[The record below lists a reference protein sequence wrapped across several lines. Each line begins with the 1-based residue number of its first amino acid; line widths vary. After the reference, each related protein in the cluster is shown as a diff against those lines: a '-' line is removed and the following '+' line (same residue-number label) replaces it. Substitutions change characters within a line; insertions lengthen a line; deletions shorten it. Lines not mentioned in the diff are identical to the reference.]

1 MNRSLIVILAAMLS
15 GGFFMPANAQTI
27 LPGDLKKLQAI
38 DDSLGEYGAKILD
51 EPLPVNRLKAD
62 SMFTRLLV
70 RALRV
75 PHSFYF
81 SFDSMQTAPVVYPDD
96 SSFRIITWHYTLNDA
111 DYRQRGVIQMKTT
124 DGSLKIFPL
133 YDYSDSTENPID
145 SIRTPRNWIG
155 AVYYKIVQKSYNG
168 QPVYTLLGYDENN
181 NRTTRKWM
189 ENLSFNKN
197 GEPRFGGSF
206 AANGDSSAAPVMHH
220 RFMMEYKKQSSAKLN
235 YDPEE
240 DLIIMDH
247 LVSENNHPE
256 DKSTLVPGGDYEAF
270 KWVRD
275 RWVNDPKLFTQI
287 LGDGNEPREKTIL
300 NDNGVADETK
310 LMEQSEKNMD
320 KKKTPVKP
328 SPAKPVTK
336 KKSKG

>member
-1 MNRSLIVILAAMLS
+1 MNRSVFLFTAVIVLVVFCI
-15 GGFFMPANAQTI
+15 PATAQTI
-27 LPGDLKKLQAI
+27 LPEDLKKLQLI
-38 DDSLGEYGAKILD
+38 DDSLGDYGSKILD
-51 EPLPVNRLKAD
+51 EPQPVNRLKAD
-62 SMFTRLLV
+62 SMFTRTLV

-75 PHSFYF
+75 PNSFYF

-96 SSFRIITWHYTLNDA
+96 STFRIITWHYTLNDA
-111 DYRQRGVIQMKTT
+111 DYHQRGVIQMKTP

-133 YDYSDSTENPID
+133 YDYSDSTENPLD
-145 SIRTPRNWIG
+145 SIRTPHNWIG
-155 AVYYKIVQKSYNG
+155 AVYYRIIQKTANG

-197 GEPRFGGSF
+197 GEPRFGGAF
-206 AANGDSSAAPVMHH
+206 PEGGDSAAAPVMHH

-256 DKSTLVPGGDYEAF
+256 DKSTMVPGGDYEAF
-270 KWVRD
+270 KWIGG
-275 RWVNDPKLFTQI
+275 RWVNDPKLYTQM

-300 NDNGVADETK
+300 DDNGAADETK
-310 LMEQSEKNMD
+310 LMEQSEKNMN
-320 KKKTPVKP
+320 KKKPPVKP
-328 SPAKPVTK
+328 APAKPVK
-336 KKSKG
+336 KQKS